1 MNQSYQ
7 LYNLIF
13 HIMQDTEYTPKWSY
27 QKEPFLETE
36 GLHDIPFRHCLCS
49 GISSGAL
56 KQLFE
61 AFAEKQSYNIH
72 GLLVVHKGRCIFE
85 KYAAPYRKQY
95 RHVSY
100 SMCKS
105 VVSMAVGLAIDD
117 KKLSLDTRVCD
128 VFPQYLP
135 QKKSSELKELT
146 ICHLL
151 TMEAGVCF
159 SELSQAFS
167 TDWVKSYLRADFMF
181 PPGEGF
187 YYNSLNSYIL
197 CASLQQVYKES
208 VMALLHRRIF
218 APLNIYDITWDTCP
232 KGIEKGGFGM
242 KLSLHDMA
250 KLGLLYMNR
259 GVWYGTSHKKAQRLL
274 SEAYVTAATQKQ
286 IATENQGFDYG
297 FHCWVMEDGFLFNG
311 MLGQNVYVFPKQE
324 LIIATQSGSES
335 FLPTAE
341 MMADIRRFVYGCRVG
356 ETAPAGEKQPS
367 VSKENRRRGKTAD
380 EKMRA
385 DGANDR
391 EQREFMEGYCNKT
404 YRLEEPLPS
413 VMPFFMQLFYQQ
425 ITPAIR
431 KIAFYPRQ
439 NHRIHEGTDEFYIS
453 FSTANDGSVCSGTDI
468 TVAASVRRPV
478 EQHIEIRGQ
487 YYPVCVTCWLKPET
501 VQSSVSEKRY
511 RLSVRIDFLEEANS
525 RVFEFVFSKSRLY
538 ITAGEWPS
546 LDYLCGTL
554 LSGSVLP
561 VKLPK
566 IPKRIPAN
574 MQEKINK
581 LIKPETF
588 GYEV

>member
-13 HIMQDTEYTPKWSY
+13 HIMQDTEYTPKWNY
-27 QKEPFLETE
+27 QKEPFLEAE
-36 GLHDIPFRHCLCS
+36 GLHDIPFRHCLFS
-49 GISSGAL
+49 GISSSAL

-61 AFAEKQSYNIH
+61 AFEEKQRHNIH

-128 VFPQYLP
+128 LFPEYLP
-135 QKKSSELKELT
+135 QKKSKELKELT
-146 ICHLL
+146 VYHLL

-181 PPGEGF
+181 APGEGF

-197 CASLQQVYKES
+197 CAALQKVYGES

-218 APLNIYDITWDTCP
+218 TPLNIYDITWDTCP
-232 KGIEKGGFGM
+232 RGIEKGGFGM

-274 SEAYVTAATQKQ
+274 SEAYVTAATKKQ
-286 IATENQGFDYG
+286 AATDNKGFDYG

-335 FLPTAE
+335 FLPTTE
-341 MMADIRRFVYGCRVG
+341 MMAEIRRFVYGCRVG
-356 ETAPAGEKQPS
+356 EKFRAGQKRPA
-367 VSKENRRRGKTAD
+367 VDKENQCGRKMAD
-380 EKMRA
+380 EKTEPGGA
-385 DGANDR
+385 DDSER
-391 EQREFMEGYCNKT
+391 REFMENY
-404 YRLEEPLPS
+404 
-413 VMPFFMQLFYQQ
+413 
-425 ITPAIR
+425 
-431 KIAFYPRQ
+431 
-439 NHRIHEGTDEFYIS
+439 
-453 FSTANDGSVCSGTDI
+453 
-468 TVAASVRRPV
+468 
-478 EQHIEIRGQ
+478 
-487 YYPVCVTCWLKPET
+487 
-501 VQSSVSEKRY
+501 
-511 RLSVRIDFLEEANS
+511 
-525 RVFEFVFSKSRLY
+525 
-538 ITAGEWPS
+538 
-546 LDYLCGTL
+546 
-554 LSGSVLP
+554 
-561 VKLPK
+561 
-566 IPKRIPAN
+566 
-574 MQEKINK
+574 
-581 LIKPETF
+581 
-588 GYEV
+588 